1 MGKIIV
7 LLIIGSMGCKLVL
20 GRWPWEMLALSGSKD
35 GTRSKTGRGVG
46 TAQAR
51 TLLGVS
57 TTATRTEIIEAHKRL
72 LVQVHPDRGGSEA
85 LVYEA
90 NDARDLLLERIPSSR
105 A

>member
-7 LLIIGSMGCKLVL
+7 LLLIASLGCKLVF
-20 GRWPWEMLALSGSKD
+20 GRWPWEMLALQ
-35 GTRSKTGRGVG
+35 RSTVG
-46 TAQAR
+46 MAQAR

-57 TTATRTEIIEAHKRL
+57 QAATRAEIIEAHKRL

-90 NDARDLLLERIPSSR
+90 NAARDLLLTRLPLR
-105 A
+105 